1 MPMTH
6 LTDDTF
12 NAYID
17 RALTPAALAEAEAH
31 LATCVSC
38 ATQLNTLRVV
48 FASIEALPEVPLSR
62 DLSAAVIASI
72 KPARTPSTRP
82 VINPVMRVALVF
94 QFLLALVALAIAVPF
109 VAQITAALPAL
120 SSFNLANTG
129 LQWLT
134 STYQT
139 FTTSFRP
146 ETLIP
151 TTDLTSLFTQIP
163 TLQLSTAIIVLSL
176 TAVTILWFVGNGL
189 LLRSASRTQRG

>member
-1 MPMTH
+1 MTH
-6 LTDDTF
+6 LTNDTL
-12 NAYID
+12 NAYLD
-17 RALTPAALAEAEAH
+17 HALTPATRAEAEAH
-31 LATCVSC
+31 LATCTSC
-38 ATQLNTLRVV
+38 TAQLSTLRAI
-48 FASIEALPEVPLSR
+48 FASLEALPEIPLSR
-62 DLSAAVIASI
+62 DLSASVVASI
-72 KPARTPSTRP
+72 RPARTPSTRP
-82 VINPVMRVALVF
+82 VINPVMRVALAF
-94 QFLLALVALAIAVPF
+94 QLLLALVALAIAVPF
-109 VAQITAALPAL
+109 VAQITAALPTL
-120 SSFNLANTG
+120 SSFNLANTS

-176 TAVTILWFVGNGL
+176 TAVTLLWFVGNGL